1 MGLGAM
7 TVKRNAKQYLSSVN
21 RHALNLTARTTKAL
35 TKHVQKR
42 FVTKHSS
49 AGYAVAVHENTTL
62 GLLTMWFPLTPKACY
77 LPHRFL
83 IHGNDGT
90 VGPGRRLWN
99 DIWSSGAGWL
109 KYETDGEMA
118 MMVCEQTDERA
129 VLRLRLLNG
138 GDWRDR
144 AQLRQL
150 EKLIASNL
158 SLLGFT
164 PTDRARLGGNTAPI
178 DELNI
183 FRQKVN
189 AKRATA

>member
-1 MGLGAM
+1 MATRGRKPKPVEQKVRIGNPGKRAIPKIAIVEP
-7 TVKRNAKQYLSSVN
+7 TVP
-21 RHALNLTARTTKAL
+21 TK
-35 TKHVQKR
+35 
-42 FVTKHSS
+42 
-49 AGYAVAVHENTTL
+49 GIPE
-62 GLLTMWFPLTPKACY
+62 
-77 LPHRFL
+77 PHRFL